1 MRMQICRSASPSR
14 STPFHARINVV
25 AYPSI
30 QKTRRLGY
38 NRLGRNKKRNRCA
51 QPINQIR
58 WQWDV
63 YAGMDDGWWTV
74 PDAKAWLTWGWE
86 TFMQDVRI
94 LYSTLYLWLV
104 TFFITM
110 DHSICHPSP
119 IYPASLIMSV
129 PPNCLHTDSSVRR
142 RQPEDDVVN
151 VACNY
156 TQFGICTL

>member
-38 NRLGRNKKRNRCA
+38 NRLGRIKKRNRCA

-63 YAGMDDGWWTV
+63 YGGMDDGWWTV

>member
-1 MRMQICRSASPSR
+1 
-14 STPFHARINVV
+14 
-25 AYPSI
+25 
-30 QKTRRLGY
+30 
-38 NRLGRNKKRNRCA
+38 
-51 QPINQIR
+51 
-58 WQWDV
+58 
-63 YAGMDDGWWTV
+63 
-74 PDAKAWLTWGWE
+74 
-86 TFMQDVRI
+86 MQDVRI